1 MARSKVLGRAALKAR
16 LSRMPGRVIAAC
28 EVEFDHEVEGL
39 VQAVKRAVPVK
50 TGTMRDTV
58 RAEPGDKPH
67 SRKIVV
73 GGVPATRKKVRSGV
87 GFDDFQKAK
96 ASGGSK
102 GEYDYP
108 MGVEFGH
115 RAVDGTHVP
124 ADPFLFPTYRARK
137 RGMKRRMRATA
148 RKAAKAA
155 FEG

>member
-1 MARSKVLGRAALKAR
+1 MARSKVLGRARLKAR
-16 LSRMPGRVIAAC
+16 LSKIPGRVIVAC
-28 EVEFDHEVEGL
+28 EAQFDLEIDAL

-58 RAEPGDKPH
+58 RAEPGDKPN
-67 SRKIVV
+67 SRRIVV

-87 GFDDFQKAK
+87 SFDDFQKAK

-115 RAVDGTHVP
+115 RTVDGAHVP

-137 RGMKRRMRATA
+137 RGMKRRLRAHA
-148 RKAAKAA
+148 RKAVKAA